1 MIMGSI
7 DSIESMGLV
16 DGPGI
21 RTVVFFNGCSL
32 RCLYCHNPEMWKM
45 KEKNITPKELVE
57 KIKRYRPY
65 YQDNGGVTFSGGEP
79 LMQPEFLLECCRL
92 LKSENIHIAL
102 DTAGVGTILI
112 DEILDLVDLVIL
124 DIKHVDK
131 VGYQNLVKQS
141 MDKSLEFIE
150 KLKHHNNKVW
160 LRQVIVPSIHDNVD
174 YIKKLKKF
182 IREIPH
188 VEKIEFIPYHK
199 LGTEKYDAMKLY
211 NPLKDLPAM
220 NKEKCE
226 ELYQE
231 FLKAK

>member
-1 MIMGSI
+1 MIRGSI